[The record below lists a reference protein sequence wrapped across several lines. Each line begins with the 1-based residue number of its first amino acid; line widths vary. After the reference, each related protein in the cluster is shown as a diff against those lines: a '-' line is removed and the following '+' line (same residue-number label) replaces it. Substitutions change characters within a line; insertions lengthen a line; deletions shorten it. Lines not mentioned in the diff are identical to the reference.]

1 MFTLKNL
8 RLLQCFQTRHVLKT
22 NVLNKTNKLS
32 SSCLLVNNRNFSTVI
47 SVDSSSDGLS
57 DEQKAIQEVALNFA
71 KNEMRPKMEKWDEN
85 EEFPV
90 DTLRAAAALGFGAVY
105 AKEEFGGTGLSTVEG
120 SIIFEA
126 LAQGCASTAAYISI
140 HKQNMDVSVQSRL
153 IMCTWM
159 VDEFGTDPQRKKYVP
174 GMASMETFASYCL
187 TEPNSGSDAASLTT
201 KAVKKGN
208 ELILNGTKVIVEVC
222 FYSGGG
228 ESDVYLIMCRTG
240 GEGPKGI
247 TCVLVE
253 KGAPGLNFGKK
264 EKKLCWNTHP
274 ARMVIL
280 EDCRVPLKNVIGREG
295 DGFKIAM
302 RGLYGGRINIA
313 SCSLGGAQ
321 ASLEAAINH
330 VKVRKQF
337 GKTLSEFQ
345 TVQFTLAEMAS
356 RLIASRLLVR
366 NAAKAVKER
375 HKDAVTLSSAAK
387 LVATEACFEI
397 ASSALQ
403 LHGGYG
409 CLKDYP
415 VQQYFRDLRGHMIV
429 EGYQRNYENAN
440 WSKSSERPIN
450 LLKIFSNIIKCCNY

>member
-32 SSCLLVNNRNFSTVI
+32 SSCLQINNRNFSTVI
-47 SVDSSSDGLS
+47 SVDSSDGLS

-71 KNEMRPKMEKWDEN
+71 KNEMRPKMEKWDED

-140 HKQNMDVSVQSRL
+140 HN
-153 IMCTWM
+153 MCTWM

-208 ELILNGTKVIVEVC
+208 ELILNGTKAFI
-222 FYSGGG
+222 SGGG

-253 KGAPGLNFGKK
+253 KGAPGLNYGKK

-337 GKTLSEFQ
+337 GKPLSEFQ

-366 NAAKAVKER
+366 NAAKAVSER

-429 EGYQRNYENAN
+429 EGTNEIMKMLIGR
-440 WSKSSERPIN
+440 N
-450 LLKIFSNIIKCCNY
+450 LLKDQ